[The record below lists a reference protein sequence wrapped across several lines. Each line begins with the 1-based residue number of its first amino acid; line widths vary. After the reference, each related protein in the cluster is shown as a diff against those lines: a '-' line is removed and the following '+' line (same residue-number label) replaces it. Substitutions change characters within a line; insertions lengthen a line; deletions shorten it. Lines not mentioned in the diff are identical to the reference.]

1 MIDRRARTSLNRW
14 LAGAAFAVGAA
25 GCGRRAEPAIAPVPA
40 PHAAPV
46 VTVTPAHTP
55 ADTVRSG
62 TLLQEFRGA
71 YSSGFEISW
80 FEPCGTPPDDRL
92 WWVTLTENARL
103 QRDSLLKLLPVKPT
117 AGLAVTWRAT
127 ISPKMPGGAGQM
139 GRGTRYMLVSEILGL
154 QALSSVG
161 ACGTRTTMR
170 PRPGTVAAS

>member
-1 MIDRRARTSLNRW
+1 MIDRPARTSFSLW
-14 LAGAAFAVGAA
+14 VAGVAFAAAAA
-25 GCGRRAEPAIAPVPA
+25 GCARRAEPAIALAPVPQ
-40 PHAAPV
+40 AAPV
-46 VTVTPAHTP
+46 VTITPARTP

-62 TLLQEFRGA
+62 TLLQEYRGA

-80 FEPCGTPPDDRL
+80 FEPCGTPSDDRL

-127 ISPKMPGGAGQM
+127 ISPKMLGGAGQM
-139 GRGTRYMLVSEILGL
+139 GRGTRYMLVSEILSI
-154 QALSSVG
+154 QALSSAG

-170 PRPGTVAAS
+170 PRPGTVSAS